1 MRINQAPI
9 ADPDTCPDAFPDRHS
24 LPMDQSGQ
32 NQEHGIPLRDCVRSA
47 MQSYLARMGDH
58 HIDNL
63 HRFVLDEVERPL
75 VETVLH
81 HCNGNQTLAARI
93 LGMSRG
99 TLRKKISQYGLMS
112 ANDPRNP

>member
-1 MRINQAPI
+1 
-9 ADPDTCPDAFPDRHS
+9 
-24 LPMDQSGQ
+24 MDQSGQ